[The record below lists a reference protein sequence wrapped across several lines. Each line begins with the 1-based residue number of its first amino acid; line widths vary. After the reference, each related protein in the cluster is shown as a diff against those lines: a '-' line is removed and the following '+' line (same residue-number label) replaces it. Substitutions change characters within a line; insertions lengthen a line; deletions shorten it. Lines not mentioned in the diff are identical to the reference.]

1 MYMGK
6 SRAKAGGGKAPVQQS
21 LEQTGQL
28 PLLKKPGD
36 IIWRSLKLFGLFWG
50 AACPPADTTLYC
62 ILCAVCAYTAMSGI
76 QCTAVCGYSCLR
88 ILEYV
93 NTARNLVS
101 ALVSMDTITSMKHP
115 GPDRGGSAALAASSS
130 ACRLSTALTKVEDRR
145 GLHL

>member
-1 MYMGK
+1 MGK

-36 IIWRSLKLFGLFWG
+36 IIGRSLKLFGLFWG

-76 QCTAVCGYSCLR
+76 QYTAVCGYSCLR

-101 ALVSMDTITSMKHP
+101 AQEIHGYNNIHEAP
-115 GPDRGGSAALAASSS
+115 GFCKLNSFGRG
-130 ACRLSTALTKVEDRR
+130 
-145 GLHL
+145 